1 MCGKTVKLALE
12 VRCRSYTSLH
22 VRFEARVNYPL
33 TMWCWQ
39 SFVIWI
45 GKIIE
50 AESFV
55 AIWKRRIIYNAPE
68 KVRQIHKYCNN
79 ALVRWGEVSTSACH
93 GLRFIQ
99 IFTEAGRANGVRPG
113 YYTRLACLYR
123 CIQVIKLYILN
134 FRVIHLEIKT
144 CRTEFWNWNTV
155 SVLARSCGEVILSS
169 LSLCLRPPFSIVRT
183 ILSSLLEYPLYAAT
197 PQDWEMLANS
207 RLEVQ

>member
-1 MCGKTVKLALE
+1 MSQLYITACPLWGTCELSAYDVVLAEFCYLNRKNNWSWE
-12 VRCRSYTSLH
+12 LRCHL
-22 VRFEARVNYPL
+22 
-33 TMWCWQ
+33 
-39 SFVIWI
+39 
-45 GKIIE
+45 
-50 AESFV
+50 
-55 AIWKRRIIYNAPE
+55 KRRIIYNAPE

-93 GLRFIQ
+93 SLRFIQ

-197 PQDWEMLANS
+197 PQDCEKC
-207 RLEVQ
+207 